1 MAGLVEGILKM
12 KRIALLTSGGDASG
26 MNAAI
31 RSVVRVGYVRGLEI
45 IGIYHG
51 YKGLLDKNFH
61 PLLPRDVSGILER
74 GGTILRT
81 SRVPEFKNT
90 ELQYAAIKNMEQEH
104 IEGLI
109 VIGGNGSQSGNL
121 AISEKGFPTIGI
133 ASTIDNDLWGTDY
146 TIGFDTAVN
155 TAINAIDKIRDAAV
169 SHGRTF
175 IVEVMGREA
184 GFIALD
190 AGIGGGAD
198 FILVPE
204 IRFNIEKIVDNM
216 KEAFKKR
223 KMHHLIVCAEGA
235 IHARD
240 LEKEIKN
247 YMPDVDT
254 RVSVLGYIQ
263 RGGAPTRFDRILA
276 SRLGERAV
284 DALLKGEKEKL
295 AGIKDNKIALI
306 PLRDAVTKKKSL
318 DRSLYKLAEEV
329 SV

>member
-1 MAGLVEGILKM
+1 M

-31 RSVVRVGYVRGLEI
+31 RSVVRVGYVRGVEV
-45 IGIYHG
+45 IGVYSG
-51 YKGLLDKNFH
+51 YKGLLNADFH

-81 SRVPEFKNT
+81 SRVPEFKEKENQ
-90 ELQYAAIKNMEQEH
+90 LKAIKNLKAAE

-109 VIGGNGSQSGNL
+109 VIGGNGSQSGNYAL
-121 AISEKGFPTIGI
+121 SETGFPTIGI

-190 AGIGGGAD
+190 AGLGGGAD

-204 IRFNIEKIVDNM
+204 IPFNIEKIVENM
-216 KEAFKKR
+216 REAFRKN

-235 IHARD
+235 IHGRD
-240 LEKEIKN
+240 LEKEIKK
-247 YMPDVDT
+247 YMPEADT

-263 RGGAPTRFDRILA
+263 RGGPPTRFDRILA
-276 SRLGERAV
+276 SQLGEHAV
-284 DALLKGEKEKL
+284 DALLGGEKGKL
-295 AGIKDNKIALI
+295 VGIKDNKITLI
-306 PLRDAVTKKKSL
+306 PLKDAVTKRKTL
-318 DRSLYKLAEEV
+318 NEELYRLAEEV